1 MSASTPPLN
10 KKMQAPRASL
20 RDFWALK
27 PRGPCVAEDLFGSQ
41 GFSGASRALRAS
53 RAPRAM
59 QSRGALRPLGF
70 SVVKGPEPEG
80 RAGVIMMG
88 SGSQLD
94 PHADLRART
103 HARTPTHA
111 RTHAR
116 ARMHARTR
124 ARMHA
129 RARALTH
136 ARTHSRTHAPARPHA
151 RARARTHK
159 GARTQ
164 ASLHAGQNVGPDGI
178 LGRAG
183 TEGLSSL
190 ECLLAQKAFYQLLVY
205 QLRGRLPA
213 PRFLRLPGPRSLK

>member
-1 MSASTPPLN
+1 LRLLITASLRHPTHFTPKDQGRLAACLSASTPPLN

-27 PRGPCVAEDLFGSQ
+27 PRGPCGAEDLFGSQ

-88 SGSQLD
+88 SGSQRD
-94 PHADLRART
+94 PHSGLRART
-103 HARTPTHA
+103 HARTPAHA
-111 RTHAR
+111 RTHAHV
-116 ARMHARTR
+116 RMHARTR

-129 RARALTH
+129 RARAGPRAHARTH
-136 ARTHSRTHAPARPHA
+136 ARTHARASTPARTRARAHARTKA
-151 RARARTHK
+151 RARRPLC
-159 GARTQ
+159 TQ
-164 ASLHAGQNVGPDGI
+164 ARMWVPMG
-178 LGRAG
+178 
-183 TEGLSSL
+183 
-190 ECLLAQKAFYQLLVY
+190 F
-205 QLRGRLPA
+205 
-213 PRFLRLPGPRSLK
+213 

>member
-27 PRGPCVAEDLFGSQ
+27 PRGPCGAEDLFGSQ

-88 SGSQLD
+88 SGSQRD
-94 PHADLRART
+94 PHSGLRART
-103 HARTPTHA
+103 HARTPAHA
-111 RTHAR
+111 RTHAHVR
-116 ARMHARTR
+116 THARTR

-129 RARALTH
+129 RARAGPRAH
-136 ARTHSRTHAPARPHA
+136 ARTHARTHAPARPHA
-151 RARARTHK
+151 RARARTH
-159 GARTQ
+159 AQRR
-164 ASLHAGQNVGPDGI
+164 AHAGLSARRPECGSRWDSRPCRHRGPLKPRVPFGPKS
-178 LGRAG
+178 LLS
-183 TEGLSSL
+183 TSGLST
-190 ECLLAQKAFYQLLVY
+190 
-205 QLRGRLPA
+205 
-213 PRFLRLPGPRSLK
+213 PRASSCP